1 MQTSINVSIII
12 NYNIYIYITF
22 VLSIIDNNRPMATGT
37 KTGGR
42 TKGTVNKTT
51 AELREKFSLLLGNN
65 FDKLQ
70 NDIVLF
76 EPKDRIKTILELAK
90 FVVPTLR
97 ATDLTVESDQFVN
110 MINLGNGI
118 SPEEIRLIQAELEKK
133 Y

>member
-1 MQTSINVSIII
+1 
-12 NYNIYIYITF
+12 
-22 VLSIIDNNRPMATGT
+22 MATGA

-51 AELREKFSLLLGNN
+51 SELREKFSLLLANN

-70 NDIVLF
+70 SDIDLL

-97 ATDLTVESDQFVN
+97 AIELSTENENEINPVV
-110 MINLGNGI
+110 INLGNGI
-118 SPEEIRLIQAELEKK
+118 SPEEIRHIQAELEAK

>member
-1 MQTSINVSIII
+1 
-12 NYNIYIYITF
+12 
-22 VLSIIDNNRPMATGT
+22 MALRK

-42 TKGTVNKTT
+42 DKGTLNKTT
-51 AELREKFSLLLGNN
+51 AELREKFTLLIESN

-70 NDIVLF
+70 TDIDLL

-90 FVVPTLR
+90 FVIPTLK
-97 ATDLTVESDQFVN
+97 ATDLTLESEQFVN

-118 SPEEIRLIQAELEKK
+118 SPEEIRLIQAELEAK

>member
-1 MQTSINVSIII
+1 
-12 NYNIYIYITF
+12 
-22 VLSIIDNNRPMATGT
+22 MAIGV

-51 AELREKFSLLLGNN
+51 AELREKFSLLLDNN

-70 NDIVLF
+70 SDIDLL

-90 FVVPTLR
+90 FVVPTLS
-97 ATDLTVESDQFVN
+97 AIELSTEDGNGLNPVVV
-110 MINLGNGI
+110 NLGSGI
-118 SPEEIRLIQAELEKK
+118 SPEEIRHIQAELEKK

>member
-1 MQTSINVSIII
+1 MP
-12 NYNIYIYITF
+12 F
-22 VLSIIDNNRPMATGT
+22 EDKNRIS
-37 KTGGR
+37 KGR
-42 TKGTVNKTT
+42 PKGAINKTT
-51 AELREKFSLLLGNN
+51 SELREIFSLLLENN

-70 NDIVLF
+70 TDIDLL
-76 EPKDRIKTILELAK
+76 EPKDRIKVILELAK

>member
-1 MQTSINVSIII
+1 
-12 NYNIYIYITF
+12 
-22 VLSIIDNNRPMATGT
+22 MANTTGI

-42 TKGTVNKTT
+42 TKGTTNKTT
-51 AELREKFSLLLGNN
+51 SELREKFSLLLENN

-70 NDIVLF
+70 KDIDLL

-90 FVVPTLR
+90 FVVPTLK
-97 ATDLTVESDQFVN
+97 ATDLTIESEHLIN

-118 SPEEIRLIQAELEKK
+118 SPEEIRHIQAELEAK

>member
-1 MQTSINVSIII
+1 
-12 NYNIYIYITF
+12 
-22 VLSIIDNNRPMATGT
+22 MAKGI

-42 TKGTVNKTT
+42 TKGTTNKTT
-51 AELREKFSLLLGNN
+51 AELREKFSLLLESN

-70 NDIVLF
+70 KDIDLL

-97 ATDLTVESDQFVN
+97 AVELSTEDGNGFNPVVV
-110 MINLGNGI
+110 NLGSGI
-118 SPEEIRLIQAELEKK
+118 SPEEIRLIKAELEAK

>member
-1 MQTSINVSIII
+1 
-12 NYNIYIYITF
+12 
-22 VLSIIDNNRPMATGT
+22 MAIGV

-51 AELREKFSLLLGNN
+51 AELREKFSLLLDNN

-70 NDIVLF
+70 SDIDLL

-97 ATDLTVESDQFVN
+97 AIELSTENENGINPVV
-110 MINLGNGI
+110 INLGNGI
-118 SPEEIRLIQAELEKK
+118 SPEEIRHIQAELEKK

>member
-1 MQTSINVSIII
+1 
-12 NYNIYIYITF
+12 
-22 VLSIIDNNRPMATGT
+22 MAKGV

-42 TKGTVNKTT
+42 TKGVVNKSTG
-51 AELREKFSLLLGNN
+51 ELREKFTLLLSNN
-65 FDKLQ
+65 FEKLQ
-70 NDIVLF
+70 NDIDLL

-118 SPEEIRLIQAELEKK
+118 NPEEIRLIQAELEKK